1 MFPRVTHPSATDIRR
16 CPFDLHVLGLPPAFA
31 LSQDQTLKF
40 NLELVRLVTH
50 VIDGASTPTT
60 EMVDVSLRNVSP
72 PMSLPQPE
80 PRKVPEAAQGHRR
93 LRFSFSLQLS
103 KSAAISQRNRPRR
116 QRGGLGIRRLPD
128 QQALISANPLI
139 HTLPGVDG
147 WIWLRGQ
154 DLNLR
159 PSGYEPDELPG
170 CSTPRQWPCTLQG
183 DRAPGKARLRR
194 L

>member
-80 PRKVPEAAQGHRR
+80 PRKAPEAAQGHRR

-103 KSAAISQRNRPRR
+103 KSGIIRCACVRRKRLSPDRGRANQPGFQRK
-116 QRGGLGIRRLPD
+116 Q
-128 QQALISANPLI
+128 
-139 HTLPGVDG
+139 
-147 WIWLRGQ
+147 
-154 DLNLR
+154 
-159 PSGYEPDELPG
+159 
-170 CSTPRQWPCTLQG
+170 
-183 DRAPGKARLRR
+183 RAPSASAAAPVWGLYRPGPPDLSTRAVKFF
-194 L
+194 